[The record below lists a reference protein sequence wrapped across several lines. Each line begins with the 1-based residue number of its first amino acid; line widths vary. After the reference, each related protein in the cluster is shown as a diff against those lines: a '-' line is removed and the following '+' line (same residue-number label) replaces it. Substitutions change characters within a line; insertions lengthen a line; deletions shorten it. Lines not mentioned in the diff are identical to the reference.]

1 MTGDKIR
8 FRFRKADA
16 LRLISHL
23 DTMRCFERMLRRA
36 DLPFRRTQGFH
47 PYPRLVLCQ
56 SLTLG
61 CDGLREVGELELT
74 KERNIPEIEATLNAV
89 APPGLTLFES
99 RPMPMN
105 ATAIARRFTYT
116 ATIPIER
123 ARPTANRAA
132 ELMSESH
139 IWVERIKPRP
149 RGLNIK
155 PYLKSITVVENTVTF
170 DIWVTGGGTARLDE
184 LLRLLDIDD
193 VAENLKRTELI
204 VRDESE
210 AEPGEPPLDLPTEL
224 RPPAPITEA
233 SHRNLD
239 KTPSEPSWGLSP
251 AGPVT
256 E

>member
-8 FRFRKADA
+8 FRFHKADA

-36 DLPFRRTQGFH
+36 DIPFRRTLGFH

-61 CDGLREVGELELT
+61 CEGLREVGELELT
-74 KERNIPEIEATLNAV
+74 EERTVHDIESALNAV
-89 APPGLTLFES
+89 APPGLRIFDS
-99 RPMPMN
+99 KPIPMN
-105 ATAIARRFTYT
+105 ATAIARRIIYQ
-116 ATIPIER
+116 ATIPL
-123 ARPTANRAA
+123 AQTRPAAARAA
-132 ELMSESH
+132 ELLTASH

-149 RGLNIK
+149 RGLNIQ
-155 PYLKSITVVENTVTF
+155 PYVKTITVHDGTVTF

-184 LLRLLDIDD
+184 LMRLLEIDE
-193 VAENLKRTELI
+193 VASDLKRTELL
-204 VRDESE
+204 VRDETD
-210 AEPGEPPLDLPTEL
+210 AEPGEPPLDLPTEM
-224 RPPAPITEA
+224 RPPMPATEA
-233 SHRNLD
+233 CLRNLD

>member
-8 FRFRKADA
+8 FRFRKGDA

-23 DTMRCFERMLRRA
+23 DMMRCFERMLRRA
-36 DLPFRRTQGFH
+36 EIPFRRTLGFH

-61 CDGLREVGELELT
+61 CDGLREVGELELLE
-74 KERNIPEIEATLNAV
+74 ERNIHDIEAALNAV
-89 APPGLTLFES
+89 APPGLTLFDS
-99 RPMPMN
+99 KPMPMN
-105 ATAIARRFTYT
+105 ATAIARRFLYT
-116 ATIPIER
+116 ATIPVDRIEV
-123 ARPTANRAA
+123 ASQRAA
-132 ELMSESH
+132 ELLISPQV
-139 IWVERIKPRP
+139 WVERIKPRP

-155 PYLKSITVVENTVTF
+155 PYLKSITVYDTTVTF

-193 VAENLKRTELI
+193 VATDLKRTELI

-210 AEPGEPPLDLPTEL
+210 AEAGEPPLDLPTEL
-224 RPPAPITEA
+224 RPPAPVTVA
-233 SHRNLD
+233 SRRELD
-239 KTPSEPSWGLSP
+239 ESPSEPSWGLSP